1 MKTDVT
7 LYQDEKIRNIYNEK
21 AKDNSIKKEYG
32 LTREIVENISREK
45 NEDKWI
51 LDLRLKALDLY
62 YKLENPTWGPDIS
75 YFDVNQ
81 IATYVKSNS
90 KEERN
95 WEDVPEDIKN
105 VFDKLGIPEAEKKS
119 LAGVG
124 AQFDSE
130 VLR

>member
-75 YFDVNQ
+75 YFDVNK

-90 KEERN
+90 KEER
-95 WEDVPEDIKN
+95 WP
-105 VFDKLGIPEAEKKS
+105 P
-119 LAGVG
+119 
-124 AQFDSE
+124 
-130 VLR
+130 